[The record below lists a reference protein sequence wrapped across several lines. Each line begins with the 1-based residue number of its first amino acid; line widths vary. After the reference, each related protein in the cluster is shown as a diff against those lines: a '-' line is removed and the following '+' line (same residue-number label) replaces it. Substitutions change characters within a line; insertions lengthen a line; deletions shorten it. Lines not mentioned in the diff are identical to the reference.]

1 MSYASGPQKRSSR
14 KGIIF
19 LALAAVF
26 ALSVFHY
33 HNDGLEKDWGV
44 KLEMGFNKMPE
55 TGEVDAENQL
65 WIGHRF
71 SRATGGIATRWM
83 SHGNSDQVAYSSTLP
98 TYDQLKAF
106 SPAERRTFVKR
117 LSAAEKFD
125 LFRGRL
131 DFPLTLEERRR
142 NLRDP
147 QAELPLLQGWSIAAS
162 ASHAGRLLRPFA
174 DFSFFRR
181 SLAGVAMREPE
192 EVTRQVR
199 IHPGL
204 DLEIP
209 FAASDIKAL
218 ISFYVGVRMKERHPD
233 LHQIGRE
240 SNPIEA
246 GDFHTLLSN
255 MVGIQGHPLNSLFV
269 VGGEILPKPITRFES
284 EIRIVEPN
292 TYLVTSHLYTPV
304 LRAPHFKAADP
315 TEQSVEERI
324 DTNYRLVVDKNQKI
338 IRSEWLDGS
347 RPIAALRAAPL
358 ELTPEFEKLG
368 ELYEPV
374 SR

>member
-1 MSYASGPQKRSSR
+1 MINANGVQKRSLKSVFFV
-14 KGIIF
+14 G
-19 LALAAVF
+19 LAAVI
-26 ALSVFHY
+26 AASVFHY
-33 HNDGLEKDWGV
+33 GNDGLEKDWGV

-55 TGEVDAENQL
+55 TGEIDAENQL
-65 WIGHRF
+65 WLGHRF
-71 SRATGGIATRWM
+71 ARATGGIATRWL
-83 SHGNSDQVAYSSTLP
+83 SRNPSDSIAYTNTLP
-98 TYDQLKAF
+98 TFEQLKALN
-106 SPAERRTFVKR
+106 PKERRAFVKR

-142 NLRDP
+142 NLRDA

-162 ASHAGRLLRPFA
+162 ASHAGRLIRPFA

-181 SLAGVAMREPE
+181 SLAGVTMREPE
-192 EVTRQVR
+192 EVIRQVR

-209 FAASDIKAL
+209 FAASDVKAL
-218 ISFYVGVRMKERHPD
+218 ISFYVGVRMKDRHPD

-240 SNPIEA
+240 SSPIEA
-246 GDFHTLLSN
+246 GDYHTLLSN

-284 EIRIVEPN
+284 EIRIQEPN
-292 TYLVTSHLYTPV
+292 VYLVTSHLYTPV
-304 LRAPHFKAADP
+304 LRSPHFKAADP
-315 TEQSVEERI
+315 TEQNVEERM
-324 DTNYRLVVDKNQKI
+324 DVNYRLIVDQNQKI
-338 IRSEWLDGS
+338 VRSEWLDGS

-368 ELYEPV
+368 ELYRPIPL
-374 SR
+374 

>member
-1 MSYASGPQKRSSR
+1 MMNSTGIHKRSR
-14 KGIIF
+14 KAVWF
-19 LALAAVF
+19 LALTAVLAA
-26 ALSVFHY
+26 SVFHY
-33 HNDGLEKDWGV
+33 GNDGLEKDWGV
-44 KLEMGFNKMPE
+44 KLELGFNKMPE
-55 TGEVDAENQL
+55 TGEIDAENQL
-65 WIGHRF
+65 WLGHRF
-71 SRATGGIATRWM
+71 ARTTGGIATRWL
-83 SHGNSDQVAYSSTLP
+83 SRNQADSIAYSSTLP
-98 TYDQLKAF
+98 TFEQLKALN
-106 SPAERRTFVKR
+106 PKERRAFVKR

-147 QAELPLLQGWSIAAS
+147 QAELPLLQGWAIAAS

-181 SLAGVAMREPE
+181 SLAGVTMREPE
-192 EVTRQVR
+192 EVVRQVR

-218 ISFYVGVRMKERHPD
+218 ISFYVGVRMKDRHPD

-240 SNPIEA
+240 SSPIEA
-246 GDFHTLLSN
+246 GDYHTLLSN

-284 EIRIVEPN
+284 EIRIQEPN
-292 TYLVTSHLYTPV
+292 VYLVTSHLYTPV
-304 LRAPHFKAADP
+304 LRSPHFKAADP
-315 TEQSVEERI
+315 TEQTVEERM
-324 DTNYRLVVDKNQKI
+324 DVNYRLIVDKNQKI
-338 IRSEWLDGS
+338 IQSEWLDGS

-368 ELYEPV
+368 ELYRPIPL
-374 SR
+374 